1 MKRRGC
7 LRLSSCFSPGLLSRP
22 LKQGPRDAA
31 DRKTEVSP
39 PRNGSLPWSHSDLAG
54 IHTLLLYSNS
64 AFFKRERE
72 RERRGVSRQQ
82 DRVRTDAR
90 EQVRPVK

>member
-72 RERRGVSRQQ
+72 RRGVSRQQ

>member
-72 RERRGVSRQQ
+72 SERERE
-82 DRVRTDAR
+82 R
-90 EQVRPVK
+90 EGESVGSKTG

>member
-54 IHTLLLYSNS
+54 IHTLLLYSKS

-72 RERRGVSRQQ
+72 REREGESVSSKTGEERTRGSKCDQ
-82 DRVRTDAR
+82 
-90 EQVRPVK
+90 